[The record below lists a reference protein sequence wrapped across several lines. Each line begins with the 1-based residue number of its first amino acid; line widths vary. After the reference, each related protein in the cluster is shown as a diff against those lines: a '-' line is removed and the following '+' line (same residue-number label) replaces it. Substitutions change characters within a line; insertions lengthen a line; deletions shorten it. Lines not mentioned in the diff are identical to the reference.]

1 MQRMSIIE
9 LFLLFV
15 TSKIGNI
22 KSTKK
27 RLVDFNE
34 NNRYNGK
41 DLPQICER

>member
-22 KSTKK
+22 KSTKSTVKSYRFYPGK
-27 RLVDFNE
+27 RMSLI
-34 NNRYNGK
+34 K
-41 DLPQICER
+41 T